1 MKINNS
7 LDVARWEKLE
17 CSCNMN
23 KETECYPFVKCEH
36 CRCKECWDSVP
47 QEDFTINE
55 TDLDEN
61 GNPLETTHEKIVNEI
76 TLVRGHDLQE
86 VIGWT
91 F

>member
-17 CSCNMN
+17 CSCNME

-36 CRCKECWDSVP
+36 CRCQECWDSVP
-47 QEDFTINE
+47 QEDFTVNTLNE
-55 TDLDEN
+55 DGEPN
-61 GNPLETTHEKIVNEI
+61 GTKIVNEI
-76 TLVRGHDLQE
+76 NLVRGHDLQD